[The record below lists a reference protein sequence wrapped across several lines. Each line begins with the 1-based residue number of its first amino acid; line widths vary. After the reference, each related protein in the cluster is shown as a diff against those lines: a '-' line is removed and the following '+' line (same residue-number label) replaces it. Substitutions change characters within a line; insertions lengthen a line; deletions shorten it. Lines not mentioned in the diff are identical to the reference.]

1 MTARTW
7 QGKKSRHAG
16 LGASGSAAPRARTGG
31 GALAVAP
38 GAAGARPAGE
48 LPAGSIAASTRP
60 GTGLRASI
68 VVLYVVALLALL
80 VMVAPYLYLLFQSLA
95 PWDQVDKQWVPS
107 GFTLRSF
114 QWLLSGGQYGA
125 PLPWLRA
132 LGNSVLVTGVDSM
145 SMVLVASVVGYALSV
160 LVFRGKRLLNNFVL
174 FQMFYPAIIL
184 LVPTFLLIRTLGL
197 YNTYWAMIIPQ
208 LVNLWAIFMYTG
220 FYRSIPVEVIEAARL
235 DGASDLN
242 IIFRIMLPLSRSIT
256 TVIFL
261 FLFMQRWTEL
271 MWDLI
276 VIKDP
281 MRQTLNVLMATQFG
295 PYGAYP
301 GPLYA
306 SGVLLTFPILVLFL
320 IFSRNF
326 VEGVQ
331 FVLK

>member
-1 MTARTW
+1 MV
-7 QGKKSRHAG
+7 
-16 LGASGSAAPRARTGG
+16 
-31 GALAVAP
+31 AL
-38 GAAGARPAGE
+38 
-48 LPAGSIAASTRP
+48 
-60 GTGLRASI
+60 
-68 VVLYVVALLALL
+68 VVLV
-80 VMVAPYLYLLFQSLA
+80 VMVLPYLYLLLQALA
-95 PWDQVDKQWVPS
+95 PWDQVDRNWIPGS
-107 GFTLRSF
+107 LTFRSF
-114 QWLLSGGQYGA
+114 AWLFTGGAYGV

-132 LGNSVLVTGVDSM
+132 FLNSVIVTAVDSI
-145 SMVLVASVVGYALSV
+145 SMVAVGAIAGYALSI
-160 LVFRGKRLLNNFVL
+160 LAFRGKRQINNFIL

-220 FYRSIPVEVIEAARL
+220 FYRSIPVDIVEAARL
-235 DGASDLN
+235 DGAGDLG
-242 IIFRIMLPLSRSIT
+242 IIFRVMVPMSRSIT

-281 MRQTLNVLMATQFG
+281 ARQTLNVLLATQFG
-295 PYGAYP
+295 PYGSYP

-320 IFSRNF
+320 VFSRNF